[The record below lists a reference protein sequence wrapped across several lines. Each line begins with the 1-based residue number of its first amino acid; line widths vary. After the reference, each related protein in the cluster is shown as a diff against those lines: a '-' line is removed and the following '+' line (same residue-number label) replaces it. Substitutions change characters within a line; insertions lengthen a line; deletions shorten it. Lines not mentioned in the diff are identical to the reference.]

1 MKIGNSLRARKDSM
15 VAFILAATAAPT
27 AGLLLAAPC
36 GLACGGCPLGGACL
50 AASPVVFG
58 GVIIANAISSRRS
71 RSIGGSPV
79 ADGDSEEESSRT

>member
-1 MKIGNSLRARKDSM
+1 MTLRDSIRERKEG
-15 VAFILAATAAPT
+15 VTAFFMAAAVAPT

-36 GLACGGCPLGGACL
+36 GLVCGGCPLGGACL

-71 RSIGGSPV
+71 KKMAGISGPTDELG
-79 ADGDSEEESSRT
+79 EESD